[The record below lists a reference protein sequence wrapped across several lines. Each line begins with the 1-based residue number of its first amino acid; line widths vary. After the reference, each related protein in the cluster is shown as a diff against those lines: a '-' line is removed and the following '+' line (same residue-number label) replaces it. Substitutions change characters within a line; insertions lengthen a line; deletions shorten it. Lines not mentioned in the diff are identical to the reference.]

1 MLTFTNSEDKQS
13 QCFHLLGTAKPANTT
28 THLISD
34 NTSLISNLPS
44 LLASG
49 GEDCCSFYSG
59 PSDEA
64 VLAFGEQA
72 ESCGSIAYE
81 GSESCGSIAY
91 SASYDVSTSAVSS
104 GGDCSSGGC
113 SYSC

>member
-1 MLTFTNSEDKQS
+1 MLTFTNSEERQS
-13 QCFHLLGTAKPANTT
+13 HGFHLLGMAKSSQESVR
-28 THLISD
+28 LISD
-34 NTSLISNLPS
+34 NTSLISPNLSS

-49 GEDCCSFYSG
+49 GEDYCSFYSG
-59 PSDEA
+59 PSDDA
-64 VLAFGEQA
+64 ILSFAEQA

-91 SASYDVSTSAVSS
+91 DSMGSSVSCSYSDGGFS
-104 GGDCSSGGC
+104 GGAC